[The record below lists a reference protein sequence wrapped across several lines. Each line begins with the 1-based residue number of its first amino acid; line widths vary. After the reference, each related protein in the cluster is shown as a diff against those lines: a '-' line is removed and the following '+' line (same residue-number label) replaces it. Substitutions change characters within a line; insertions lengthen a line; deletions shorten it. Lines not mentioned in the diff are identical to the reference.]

1 MKYMNIKKLS
11 IVGAIV
17 AVLLVTYWIWENMN
31 EPDTDALVSG
41 NGRIEATEIN
51 ISSKLSGQL
60 EEILVQEGDFVEPG
74 QVLARIKVSALEA
87 QLREVQAQQRQ
98 AQEGIA
104 TAEAQVAMR
113 ISEKAAA
120 LVKQRE
126 TELVAAKNRL
136 ARTEI
141 LAKDGAVSKQQLDDE
156 RADVKSVAAVLSAA
170 KAQVDSAQSAIVA
183 ARSQVSSAH
192 SQVDAI
198 KATIERINFDI
209 EDAQLKAPLKA
220 RVQFLVA
227 QPGEMIAAGGRVMN
241 LIDLS
246 DVYMTFF
253 LPETVAGRIAIGTE
267 VRIVLDAAQN
277 VVIPAK
283 VSFVADTAQFTP
295 KTVETESERQKLMFR
310 IKAKIDPALLQK
322 HIQQVKTG
330 LPGVAYIKI
339 DDNAAWPDFLSNLV
353 KS

>member
-1 MKYMNIKKLS
+1 MNIKKLTLVS
-11 IVGAIV
+11 VVVILGLV
-17 AVLLVTYWIWENMN
+17 AYLVWQNMTQ
-31 EPDTDALVSG
+31 PDTEALVSG

-51 ISSKLSGQL
+51 ISSKLAGQL
-60 EEILVQEGDFVEPG
+60 EEILVQEGDFVASG

-98 AQEGIA
+98 AQDGIA

-120 LVKQRE
+120 QAMVVQRE
-126 TELVAAKNRL
+126 TELIAAKNRL

-141 LAKDGAVSKQQLDDE
+141 LAKDGASSKQQLDDE

-170 KAQVDSAQSAIVA
+170 RAQVDSAQSAIVA
-183 ARSQVSSAH
+183 ARSQVSSAR

-198 KATIERINFDI
+198 KATVERINFDI

-267 VRIVLDAAQN
+267 VRIVLDAAKN
-277 VVIPAK
+277 VVIPAR

-295 KTVETESERQKLMFR
+295 KTVETASERQKLMFR
-310 IKAKIDPALLQK
+310 VKAKIDPALLQK

-330 LPGVAYIKI
+330 LPGVAYIKV
-339 DDNAAWPDFLSNLV
+339 DESAPWPEFLSNLV

>member
-1 MKYMNIKKLS
+1 MNIKKLS

-17 AVLLVTYWIWENMN
+17 ITVLVAYLIWQNMSKS
-31 EPDTDALVSG
+31 DTDALVSG

-98 AQEGIA
+98 AQDGIA

-120 LVKQRE
+120 EAMVQQRE

-141 LAKDGAVSKQQLDDE
+141 LAKEGASSRQQLDDE
-156 RADVKSVAAVLSAA
+156 RADVKRVAAVLSAA

-183 ARSQVSSAH
+183 ARSQVSGAH

-198 KATIERINFDI
+198 KATIERINFDLD
-209 EDAQLKAPLKA
+209 DAQLKAPLKA

-227 QPGEMIAAGGRVMN
+227 QPGEMIAAGGRVLN

-253 LPETVAGRIAIGTE
+253 LPETVAGRIAMGTE
-267 VRIVLDAAQN
+267 VRIVLDAAKN
-277 VVIPAK
+277 VVIPAR

-310 IKAKIDPALLQK
+310 VKAKIDPALLQK

-339 DDNAAWPDFLSNLV
+339 DDNAAWPAFLENQV

>member
-1 MKYMNIKKLS
+1 MNIKKLTLVS
-11 IVGAIV
+11 VVVILGLV
-17 AVLLVTYWIWENMN
+17 AYLVWQNMTQS
-31 EPDTDALVSG
+31 DTEALVSG

-51 ISSKLSGQL
+51 ISSKLAGQL
-60 EEILVQEGDFVEPG
+60 EEILVQEGDFVESG

-98 AQEGIA
+98 AQDGIA

-120 LVKQRE
+120 QAMVVQRE

-141 LAKDGAVSKQQLDDE
+141 LAKDGASSKQQLDDE

-170 KAQVDSAQSAIVA
+170 RAQVDSAQSAIVA
-183 ARSQVSSAH
+183 ARSQVSSAR

-198 KATIERINFDI
+198 KATVERINFDI

-241 LIDLS
+241 LIVLS

-267 VRIVLDAAQN
+267 VRIVLDAAKN
-277 VVIPAK
+277 VVIPAR

-295 KTVETESERQKLMFR
+295 KTVETASERQKLMFR
-310 IKAKIDPALLQK
+310 VKAKIDPALLQK

-330 LPGVAYIKI
+330 LPGVAYIKV
-339 DDNAAWPDFLSNLV
+339 DESAPWPEFLSNLV

>member
-1 MKYMNIKKLS
+1 MNIKKLS
-11 IVGAIV
+11 IAGAIV
-17 AVLLVTYWIWENMN
+17 VAVLVAYLIWKNMDKS
-31 EPDTDALVSG
+31 DTDALVSG

-51 ISSKLSGQL
+51 VSSKLSGQL
-60 EEILVQEGDFVEPG
+60 EEILVHEGDFVESG
-74 QVLARIKVSALEA
+74 QVLARIKVSGLEA

-98 AQEGIA
+98 AQDGIA

-113 ISEKAAA
+113 MSEKAAA
-120 LVKQRE
+120 EAMVQQRE

-141 LAKDGAVSKQQLDDE
+141 LAKEGASSKQQLDDE
-156 RADVKSVAAVLSAA
+156 RADVKRVAAVLSAA

-183 ARSQVSSAH
+183 ARSQVSGAH

-209 EDAQLKAPLKA
+209 DDAQLKAPLKA

-227 QPGEMIAAGGRVMN
+227 QPGEMIAAGGRVLN

-253 LPETVAGRIAIGTE
+253 LPETVAGRIAMGTE
-267 VRIVLDAAQN
+267 VRIVLDAAKN
-277 VVIPAK
+277 VVIPAR

-310 IKAKIDPALLQK
+310 VKAKIDPALLQK
-322 HIQQVKTG
+322 HIKQVKTG

-339 DDNAAWPDFLSNLV
+339 DDNAAWPAFLENQV

>member
-1 MKYMNIKKLS
+1 MNIKKLS
-11 IVGAIV
+11 IAGAIV
-17 AVLLVTYWIWENMN
+17 VAILVAYLIWKNMDKS
-31 EPDTDALVSG
+31 DTDALVSG

-51 ISSKLSGQL
+51 VSSKLSGQL
-60 EEILVQEGDFVEPG
+60 EEILVHEGDFVESG
-74 QVLARIKVSALEA
+74 QVLARIKVSGLEA

-98 AQEGIA
+98 AQDGIA
-104 TAEAQVAMR
+104 TAEAQVAMQM
-113 ISEKAAA
+113 SEKAAA
-120 LVKQRE
+120 EAMVQQRE

-141 LAKDGAVSKQQLDDE
+141 LAKEGASSKQQLDDE
-156 RADVKSVAAVLSAA
+156 RADVKRVAAVLSAA

-183 ARSQVSSAH
+183 ARSQVSGAH

-209 EDAQLKAPLKA
+209 DDAQLKAPLKA

-227 QPGEMIAAGGRVMN
+227 QPGEMIAAGGRVLN

-253 LPETVAGRIAIGTE
+253 LPETVAGRIAMGTE
-267 VRIVLDAAQN
+267 VRIVLDAAKN
-277 VVIPAK
+277 VVIPAR

-310 IKAKIDPALLQK
+310 VKAKIDPALLQK
-322 HIQQVKTG
+322 YIQQVKTG

-339 DDNAAWPDFLSNLV
+339 DDNAAWPAFLENQV

>member
-1 MKYMNIKKLS
+1 MNIKKLS

-17 AVLLVTYWIWENMN
+17 ITVLVAYLIWKNMDKS
-31 EPDTDALVSG
+31 DTDALVSG

-74 QVLARIKVSALEA
+74 QVLAHIKVSALEA

-98 AQEGIA
+98 AQDGIA

-120 LVKQRE
+120 EAMVQQRE

-141 LAKDGAVSKQQLDDE
+141 LAKEGASSRQQLDDE
-156 RADVKSVAAVLSAA
+156 RADVKRVAAVLSAA

-183 ARSQVSSAH
+183 ARSQVSGAH

-198 KATIERINFDI
+198 KATIERINFDLD
-209 EDAQLKAPLKA
+209 DAQLKAPLKA

-227 QPGEMIAAGGRVMN
+227 QPGEMIAAGGRVLN

-253 LPETVAGRIAIGTE
+253 LPETVAGRIAMGTE
-267 VRIVLDAAQN
+267 VRIVLDAAKN
-277 VVIPAK
+277 VVIPAR

-310 IKAKIDPALLQK
+310 VKAKIDPALLQK

-339 DDNAAWPDFLSNLV
+339 DDNAAWPAFLENQV

>member
-1 MKYMNIKKLS
+1 MNIKKLTLVS
-11 IVGAIV
+11 VVVILGLV
-17 AVLLVTYWIWENMN
+17 AYLVWQNMTQ
-31 EPDTDALVSG
+31 PDTEALVSG

-51 ISSKLSGQL
+51 ISSKLAGQL
-60 EEILVQEGDFVEPG
+60 EEILVQEGDFVASG

-98 AQEGIA
+98 AQDGIA

-120 LVKQRE
+120 QAMVVQRE
-126 TELVAAKNRL
+126 TELIAAKNRL

-141 LAKDGAVSKQQLDDE
+141 LAKDGASSKQQLDDE

-170 KAQVDSAQSAIVA
+170 RAQVDSAQSAIVA
-183 ARSQVSSAH
+183 ARSQVSSAR

-198 KATIERINFDI
+198 KATVERINFDI

-220 RVQFLVA
+220 RVQFFVA

-267 VRIVLDAAQN
+267 VRIVLDAAKN
-277 VVIPAK
+277 VVIPAR

-295 KTVETESERQKLMFR
+295 KTVETASERQKLMFR
-310 IKAKIDPALLQK
+310 VKAKIDPALLQK

-330 LPGVAYIKI
+330 LPGVAYIKV
-339 DDNAAWPDFLSNLV
+339 DESAPWPEFLSNLV